1 MNRGFDIASAA
12 QTLFDRDA
20 EARERRRRLHE
31 QAAADCAR
39 IIEMIL
45 RDFRPRRVLQWGSL
59 LEPESFDENSDID
72 IAVEG
77 LEGAQPFLDLHGRA
91 FRMTDFP
98 LDIVEL
104 ERTDPLSRDSILSRG
119 KVVYER
125 DR

>member
-1 MNRGFDIASAA
+1 MDRGFDVASAA
-12 QTLFDRDA
+12 RTLHDR
-20 EARERRRRLHE
+20 EAGRQEKRRRLHE
-31 QAAADCAR
+31 RASADCGR
-39 IIEMIL
+39 IIEMIV
-45 RDFRPRRVLQWGSL
+45 RDFGPTRVIQWGSL

-77 LEGAQPFLDLHGRA
+77 LKGAQEFLDLHGRA

-104 ERTDPLSRDSILSRG
+104 ERTDLSGRDSIMRRG

-125 DR
+125 NG

>member
-1 MNRGFDIASAA
+1 MDRCFDVASAA
-12 QTLFDRDA
+12 RTLYDR
-20 EARERRRRLHE
+20 EAKLRERRRWLHE
-31 QAAADCAR
+31 RASADCGR
-39 IIEMIL
+39 IIEMIV
-45 RDFRPRRVLQWGSL
+45 RDFQPSRVIQWGSL

-77 LEGAQPFLDLHGRA
+77 LEGAQKFLNLHGMA

-104 ERTDPLSRDSILSRG
+104 ERTDPAGRDSIMRRG

-125 DR
+125 NG